1 MSVYIN
7 GATAYFA
14 KSLQKQ
20 TALLLNQQIELPYF
34 HAFDEPLLSLER
46 LYDYFAEQ
54 IEQCIQQAGWQLNEL
69 KNIPIL
75 LGSTAYVISDCEARI
90 ANKQPLPE
98 QHSIAVIAD
107 YLRERYQTQVF
118 SFATSCTSSAQAIA
132 YAYKM
137 LNARMV
143 EKALVIGFEMF
154 NRLTFEHFQAMNLL
168 GQTQPYL
175 PFVKSDGI
183 VLGEGIGCVALSRGK
198 NAHSPNCEIIAV
210 ASLTDH
216 HNLTNCNQAMLE
228 QLLQQCL
235 TNANLQP
242 QHIRAIK
249 VHAVGSNSD
258 EMEQR
263 VLSTMFPEASW
274 ILTKPYM
281 GHTLGASGALETA
294 LLFHSMNN
302 PLGYF
307 PEYANLPIM
316 QNCSLSAGYYLN
328 YFLGFGG
335 SNVAWILKI
344 E

>member
-1 MSVYIN
+1 MSQSILVISY
-7 GATAYFA
+7 
-14 KSLQKQ
+14 SQ
-20 TALLLNQQIELPYF
+20 TGQLNQLVQNFL
-34 HAFDEPLLSLER
+34 
-46 LYDYFAEQ
+46 
-54 IEQCIQQAGWQLNEL
+54 
-69 KNIPIL
+69 
-75 LGSTAYVISDCEARI
+75 
-90 ANKQPLPE
+90 QPLRANPE
-98 QHSIAVIAD
+98 ISIEEV
-107 YLRERYQTQVF
+107 
-118 SFATSCTSSAQAIA
+118 
-132 YAYKM
+132 
-137 LNARMV
+137 
-143 EKALVIGFEMF
+143 
-154 NRLTFEHFQAMNLL
+154 NLKP
-168 GQTQPYL
+168 QQPYAF
-175 PFVKSDGI
+175 PWRFIQFFNTFPESVH
-183 VLGEGIGCVALSRGK
+183 RGK

-258 EMEQR
+258 EMEQQ
-263 VLSTMFPEASW
+263 VLSTFFPQAQW